1 MPSPEFI
8 ERAKKFQ
15 RVFAP
20 YFPQLDDDFHAA
32 CVGME
37 FLWHGFRMN
46 PLQTARKQQAR
57 RDLQQLMYAI
67 RRLSRNEV
75 PYLVQVGIEL
85 HTEAAA
91 EEKAGTPGYY
101 SLVRFQEA
109 ILGFLLA
116 LDDMRDEELTEK
128 VLSQFAEKA
137 NREIDRLPEQSNINW
152 EAVHGR
158 CRGQE
163 ETRTQ
168 GWQLLSG
175 EHLRLECLP

>member
-20 YFPQLDDDFHAA
+20 YFPQLDDDFHA